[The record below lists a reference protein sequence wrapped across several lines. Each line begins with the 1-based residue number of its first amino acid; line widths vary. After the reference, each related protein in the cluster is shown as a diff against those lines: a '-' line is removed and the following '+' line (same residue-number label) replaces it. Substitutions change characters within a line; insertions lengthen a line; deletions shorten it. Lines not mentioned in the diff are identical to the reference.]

1 MEALFIER
9 TETTPQI
16 LLDSDNLEFTI
27 NGNSLPGNSQKF
39 YKPVLD
45 WIDSFEAQFAKTA
58 RPLSIE
64 VRLKQY
70 NQDSFG
76 SLLEFFE
83 KINKLHRAGLRVII
97 DWILVNDEFSRQ
109 VGQDLSD
116 ESGLPFNFVENY
128 S

>member
-16 LLDSDNLEFTI
+16 LLDADNLEFTI
-27 NGNSLPGNSQKF
+27 NGNSLPGNSGKF

-45 WIDSFEAQFAKTA
+45 WIDSFEAQFTKTA

-64 VRLKQY
+64 VKLKQY
-70 NQDSFG
+70 NQDSLG

-83 KINKLHRAGLRVII
+83 RINKLHKAGLRVII

-109 VGQDLSD
+109 VGQELSD